1 MLINETDTYNRAVE
15 IFSKLIGIDSSQI
28 VLVPRDYILRLALY
42 NSIYKN
48 TLYYEYPTY
57 NESNTFSSF
66 SNIYK
71 LPLFYDSSINLF
83 RVNSEIMDIKKESTI
98 LLGGNPY
105 ILNTLLYTDKLISS
119 DVFTIY
125 NLIDYDINNINTL
138 LYNGIDCIIGYI
150 DSVLGYIVFKP
161 NVLVSSNIE
170 NILNDKEKEI
180 WFHDNYITHIMNIDS
195 YRDIEKNRTISEVSY
210 FYRTLDDKGKDRS
223 YINMGHL
230 ETVKNLFLPT
240 FSTNILYRLS
250 MVKIHKEYST
260 DFPYDTKLLSS
271 EILSTQIK
279 IGDKVLDIMK
289 YNKK

>member
-1 MLINETDTYNRAVE
+1 MLTNETGTYNRAVE

-42 NSIYKN
+42 NSIYKD
-48 TLYYEYPTY
+48 TIYYEYPTY
-57 NESNTFSSF
+57 NENNTFSSF
-66 SNIYK
+66 SNTHK

-83 RVNSEIMDIKKESTI
+83 RVNSEIIDIKKESTI

-105 ILNTLLYTDKLISS
+105 ILNVLLYNDKLINS

-125 NLIDYDINNINTL
+125 NLIDYDISSINTL
-138 LYNGIDCIIGYI
+138 LYNRVDCVIGYV
-150 DSVLGYIVFKP
+150 DNVLGYIVFKP

-170 NILNDKEKEI
+170 NILNDREKEV

-195 YRDIEKNRTISEVSY
+195 YRDIEKNCTISEVSY
-210 FYRTLDDKGKDRS
+210 FYRTLDDKKNNPS
-223 YINMGHL
+223 YINIDSSDI
-230 ETVKNLFLPT
+230 VKNLFYPT
-240 FSTNILYRLS
+240 FSDNVLYRLS
-250 MVKIHKEYST
+250 MTKIHKEYSI

-271 EILSTQIK
+271 EVLSTQIK